1 MKIFKKALSITLAL
15 SVLLVTFSFLS
26 AVTVSA
32 VGTEYVIDEQITL
45 TFNNEGKGWSGSN
58 QSGGQLTQV
67 DDSTQN
73 GNKYMKFTSTNNSGY
88 NMELA
93 SGDNSNSA
101 YILEPNTV
109 YAVKYDLK
117 VVSASTNA
125 KVHVST
131 GTKAA
136 YDPNCS
142 KATFGSVSLADYNDG
157 EWHTITKEFTTTETM
172 LASSYAS
179 TAKNN
184 YCDKLYIISS
194 DGTDGAT
201 VYVDNVVITKYK
213 KATTSQTNSTTID
226 FNTTGKGWADTNLD
240 SVEQVAD
247 PNNSNNKFLKLY
259 CSDANGKNLALA
271 DGSNS
276 TTAYVLEKGVQYSIS
291 FDVMFE
297 FIEPQ
302 SGTLSSV
309 LNILQASQTKA
320 GGIKKLMTSCS
331 LSNYTTGV
339 WGKFNETFTTS
350 NDDATLLLLN
360 LQFSNCYAYIDN
372 VIITKYKEASAES
385 SNSTTIDFNVDGKGW
400 ADTNLDSVEQVAD
413 PNNSN
418 NKYLKL
424 YCSDANGKNL
434 ALADGSNSTTAY
446 VLEKGVQYSISFDVM
461 FEFIEPQSGTLSSV
475 LNILQASQTTAGG
488 IKKLMTSC
496 SLSNYTTGVWGKFN
510 GTFTTSNDDATLLLL
525 NLQFSNCYAYI
536 DNVVITNA
544 SQGGGNNSG
553 SGEHMK
559 YTISDFTHKPYDTAV
574 KGNNLNTIGY
584 VSLRMYTDI
593 LEDGNSV
600 YGYSYLLDLQS
611 DLIEASNSGT
621 GTRGDVIGTGGT
633 GTSVGGLFPAENKAI
648 ELKQNQAYKLSF
660 KYKVTYI
667 EEGRAPYIR
676 FKINRGLY
684 QSSWFSA
691 KDVGSYNNFF
701 LTRYNT
707 NDEWEE
713 ATYTFVADY
722 TTDLD
727 YKYLFLSMGGYGKC
741 IMDDF
746 VIEEI
751 DASEVEPLPDTSNY
765 TCTVTNGKATL
776 TDYKGKEKDVTI
788 IDSCNGIALEKI
800 EYAFMYNDIAES
812 ITLSEGITNIGMYSF
827 ESAVA
832 LKKVTIPSTV
842 TTIGKSVFVNTP
854 SLKEIIVAD
863 NNANYKTVDGVLYNK
878 NMTELIAYPSAKDDT
893 TFTVPATVTKIAE
906 NAFNGAKNLKTIILP
921 ENLASIGKRAFI
933 NCTAL
938 TEIEIPDSVTEIL
951 ASTFRGCVSLETV
964 SLNEATPV
972 GEHAFLGCVS
982 LFAAGNVDMD
992 DQGKIN
998 IRDTV
1003 SLMRHISD
1011 WDGYEFD
1018 RIQKMAADVNND
1030 GKISTADAVILLRHI
1045 ADWDGYKKLPCAGK
1059 SDEYHTE
1066 YTTDSTDPEVVV
1078 NFDNIVNNRVDSN
1091 RDIEYDENKEDVII
1105 VLVIGQSNSG
1115 VGGYRFEYEYKY
1127 DKNHPD
1133 WNITAEPARPAPG
1146 TVFSATSFKDLT
1158 SAEDVY
1164 SKTDPALGTSTMGGY
1179 TPALGKALNE
1189 ATGAK
1194 VALVQVAK
1202 GATGMHEWVKDPE
1215 NYKCTCGHSYQLYDE
1230 ATKLF
1235 QISYRELS
1243 EKYNVILTGYI
1254 YNQGEHDEG
1263 YGKQAGV
1270 TINSAEKY
1278 YDALVSMHENLLADC
1293 ELDFG
1298 GLYVPRSYYPNH
1310 GMSSN
1315 ANDTVENSRRTSI
1328 ARQAMYRASSETD
1341 KLFVLSN
1348 ATEWM
1353 SWAGTYKPDPTNVIH
1368 YSQLVYNT
1376 VGEQC
1381 AANILNYT
1389 GITKAPKFTGI
1400 VVYNAHGVELATF
1413 NEKGELLTGSDI
1425 INITSVANQKL
1436 QIMIQPLGTFYT
1448 YDFTDNV
1455 TDDNSV
1461 INEFGEFDL
1470 TKLNS
1475 STVKLVINTPNK

>member
-73 GNKYMKFTSTNNSGY
+73 GNKYMKFTSTNDSGY

-93 SGDNSNSA
+93 SGDNSNTA

-109 YAVKYDLK
+109 YTVKYDLK
-117 VVSASTNA
+117 VVSASTDA

-136 YDPNCS
+136 YDPSCS

-201 VYVDNVVITKYK
+201 IYLDNVVITKYK

-240 SVEQVAD
+240 SVEQVTD
-247 PNNSNNKFLKLY
+247 PNNASNKYLKLY
-259 CSDANGKNLALA
+259 NSSDNGKNIAIA
-271 DGSNS
+271 DANDSNS
-276 TTAYVLEKGVQYSIS
+276 AYVLQKGVNYIIS

-297 FIEPQ
+297 TIEGSIK
-302 SGTLSSV
+302 SGSK
-309 LNILQASQTKA
+309 LNILQASQASA
-320 GGIKKLMTSCS
+320 GGTKLTMATCS
-331 LSNYTTGV
+331 PSNYTAGV
-339 WGKFNETFTTS
+339 WGKFS
-350 NDDATLLLLN
+350 
-360 LQFSNCYAYIDN
+360 
-372 VIITKYKEASAES
+372 
-385 SNSTTIDFNVDGKGW
+385 
-400 ADTNLDSVEQVAD
+400 
-413 PNNSN
+413 
-418 NKYLKL
+418 
-424 YCSDANGKNL
+424 
-434 ALADGSNSTTAY
+434 
-446 VLEKGVQYSISFDVM
+446 
-461 FEFIEPQSGTLSSV
+461 
-475 LNILQASQTTAGG
+475 
-488 IKKLMTSC
+488 
-496 SLSNYTTGVWGKFN
+496 
-510 GTFTTSNDDATLLLL
+510 GTFTTQNSDATMVLL
-525 NLQFSNCYAYI
+525 NLNGLSNCYVYV
-536 DNVVITNA
+536 DNVVIT
-544 SQGGGNNSG
+544 QVLDDDDDNNGG

-633 GTSVGGLFPAENKAI
+633 GTSIGGLFPAENKAI

-676 FKINRGLY
+676 FKISRGLY

-713 ATYTFVADY
+713 VTYTFIADY
-722 TTDLD
+722 TTDTN
-727 YKYLFLSMGGYGKC
+727 YKYLFLSIGGYGKC

-751 DASEVEPLPDTSNY
+751 DASEVQLLPDTSNY
-765 TCTVTNGKATL
+765 ACTVTNGKATL
-776 TDYKGKEKDVTI
+776 TDYKGKDRDVTI
-788 IDSCNGIALEKI
+788 VGYCDSAAIEKI
-800 EYAFMYNDIAES
+800 EYAFMYNDTAES
-812 ITLSEGITNIGMYSF
+812 ITLSEGIANIGMYSF

-854 SLKEIIVAD
+854 SLEEIIVAD

-878 NMTELIAYPSAKDDT
+878 NMTELIAYPSAKADT

-938 TEIEIPDSVTEIL
+938 TEVGIPDTVTKIE
-951 ASTFRGCVSLETV
+951 ASTFRGCASLESIV
-964 SLNEATPV
+964 LNEATPM

-982 LFAAGNVDMD
+982 LFSPGNVDLD
-992 DQGKIN
+992 ENGKIN

-1011 WDGYEFD
+1011 WEGYDFG

-1045 ADWDGYKKLPCAGK
+1045 ADWDGYKELPCAGK

-1105 VLVIGQSNSG
+1105 ILVIGQSNSG
-1115 VGGYRFEYEYKY
+1115 VGGYRYEYEYKY
-1127 DKNHPD
+1127 DKNHPN

-1146 TVFSATSFKDLT
+1146 TVFSATSFRDLS
-1158 SAEDVY
+1158 SANDIY
-1164 SKTDPALGTSTMGGY
+1164 TKTDPTLGTSAMGGY

-1215 NYKCTCGHSYQLYDE
+1215 NYNCNCGHSYQLYDE

-1298 GLYVPRSYYPNH
+1298 GLYVPRSYPTNH
-1310 GMSSN
+1310 GLAGYGN
-1315 ANDTVENSRRTSI
+1315 ITVENSRRVNI

-1348 ATEWM
+1348 AAEWI
-1353 SWAGTYKPDPTNVIH
+1353 SWEGTYKPDPTNVIH

-1381 AANILNYT
+1381 ATNILNYT

-1413 NEKGELLTGSDI
+1413 DEKGNLLTGSDI
-1425 INITSVANQKL
+1425 IDITSVANQKL